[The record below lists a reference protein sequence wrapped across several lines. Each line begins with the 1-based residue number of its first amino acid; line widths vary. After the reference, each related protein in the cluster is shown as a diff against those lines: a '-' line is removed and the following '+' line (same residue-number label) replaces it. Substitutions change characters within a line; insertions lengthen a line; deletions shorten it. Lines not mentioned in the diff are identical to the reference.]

1 MMSKILAVYAK
12 ILIFIIAVLMMVLL
26 ISVALQIL
34 GRYVPFIPRFLWTDE
49 VARYTLVWV
58 VFLGAIIG
66 VRENKH
72 FYVDFLP
79 KNMSNT
85 AETIVKVIYYLLMY
99 LVAFIFVRYG
109 YRFFIGGYGQHSQI
123 IGFNLGLVY
132 VTVPLAGCSW
142 GIFLTENLYHDF
154 FQLHNLL
161 RRKEHK
167 P

>member
-1 MMSKILAVYAK
+1 MMSKILGMYAK
-12 ILIFIIAVLMMVLL
+12 ILVFIIAVLMMVLL

-34 GRYVPFIPRFLWTDE
+34 GRYVPFVPRFLWTDE

-123 IGFNLGLVY
+123 IGFNLGFVY

-142 GIFLTENLYHDF
+142 CIFLTENLYHDF
-154 FQLHNLL
+154 FSTPQPFE
-161 RRKEHK
+161 KK
-167 P
+167 GT